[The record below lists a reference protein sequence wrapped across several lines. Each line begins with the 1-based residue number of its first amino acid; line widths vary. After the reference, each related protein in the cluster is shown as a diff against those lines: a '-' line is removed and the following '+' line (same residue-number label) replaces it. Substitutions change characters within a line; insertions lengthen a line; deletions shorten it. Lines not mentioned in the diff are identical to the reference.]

1 MPAARGHQ
9 GHAATTCM
17 MSCRVLSPTSAP
29 STSTWSIQPARCR
42 DEPGTGLVT
51 RSRPHQPAGVLG
63 RAAVAPGCHQ
73 AHRERRVG
81 VLDHRHRGGPGAVD
95 GLPARPQ
102 ASGISGRGRDDER
115 SQPRRRARRNWL
127 QASSSLSA
135 SALACAS
142 SCALNFSASCATS
155 AGVKGAAFLASAESK
170 TALSGTACGFA
181 ERWKVA
187 QTIT

>member
-1 MPAARGHQ
+1 MNP
-9 GHAATTCM
+9 
-17 MSCRVLSPTSAP
+17 
-29 STSTWSIQPARCR
+29 
-42 DEPGTGLVT
+42 
-51 RSRPHQPAGVLG
+51 
-63 RAAVAPGCHQ
+63 APGWYPDPRPGHTNLQ
-73 AHRERRVG
+73 AYWDGQQWHLGATKLTESAERVYWIIGIVAGLALSTVFPPAHR
-81 VLDHRHRGGPGAVD
+81 P
-95 GLPARPQ
+95 
-102 ASGISGRGRDDER
+102 SGISGRGRHDER

-127 QASSSLSA
+127 QASSSFAA

>member
-1 MPAARGHQ
+1 MNP
-9 GHAATTCM
+9 
-17 MSCRVLSPTSAP
+17 
-29 STSTWSIQPARCR
+29 
-42 DEPGTGLVT
+42 
-51 RSRPHQPAGVLG
+51 
-63 RAAVAPGCHQ
+63 APGWYPDPGHTNLQ
-73 AHRERRVG
+73 AYWDGQQWHPGATKLTESAEWVY
-81 VLDHRHRGGPGAVD
+81 LDHRHRGGPGAVD

>member
-1 MPAARGHQ
+1 MNPAQGWYPDPRPGHTNLQ
-9 GHAATTCM
+9 AYWTGSSGTWVPP
-17 MSCRVLSPTSAP
+17 SSPRAP
-29 STSTWSIQPARCR
+29 S
-42 DEPGTGLVT
+42 G
-51 RSRPHQPAGVLG
+51 
-63 RAAVAPGCHQ
+63 
-73 AHRERRVG
+73 G

-102 ASGISGRGRDDER
+102 ASGISGRGRHDER

-187 QTIT
+187 QTITRCNSPSASSAARGGIGF